1 LPKKEEIKG
10 SCVATATSDEKKF
23 GFIQK
28 EPTSRRMAK
37 EHSDTGETSSFEG

>member
-23 GFIQK
+23 GFIQE
-28 EPTSRRMAK
+28 EPTSRRTVK
-37 EHSDTGETSSFEG
+37 EQSDTGELTKSE